1 VLASP
6 GQNDR
11 VSISLVGGGRTGAA
25 REQVYGPFV
34 AEALRHA
41 AADGR
46 QQARIGILV
55 VHEIGDPEPGAEV
68 FTRFSDIVADLGSA
82 DSRLILVAEGGQL
95 GPGQLGDLDG
105 LLVAGGLTPAYQHA
119 LVPVTAEI
127 GTLVGGG
134 VPYLGFSAGAA
145 IAARRAIVGG
155 WRSGALVICNEDNGE
170 DLEELTVRAGLGLVE
185 LSVDVHAAQWGNVT
199 RLWMAVETGAVE
211 SGVAIDEDTV
221 LIVDGDRL
229 TVAGLGQVW
238 WVRSTANGTTMRVQA
253 AKTPAQPDPGP

>member
-1 VLASP
+1 MGAGP
-6 GQNDR
+6 GRPGSRSD
-11 VSISLVGGGRTGAA
+11 
-25 REQVYGPFV
+25 GPFV
-34 AEALRHA
+34 EGALRHA

-46 QQARIGILV
+46 QRAQIGIVV

-82 DSRLILVAEGGQL
+82 DSRRILVAEGDQL

-119 LVPVTAEI
+119 LVPVAADI
-127 GTLVGGG
+127 GTLIGGG

-155 WRSGALVICNEDNGE
+155 WRSGALVICSEDNGE
-170 DLEELTVRAGLGLVE
+170 DLEELTVRDGLGLVE

-199 RLWMAVETGAVE
+199 RLWMAAETGAVE

-238 WVRSTANGTTMRVQA
+238 WVRSSADGTTMRVQA
-253 AKTPAQPDPGP
+253 AKPPAQPDPGP